1 MFEHSEAGS
10 SQCNLRHWVRSAI
23 TLCTLTAAGS
33 LALVAVAGCGGSDE
47 EVKYPDQQQQPYA
60 QPQPQPQPTPTQTAA
75 PAPTTPPPPA
85 APQPLDAATQATLA
99 AAITARA
106 PTEAKG
112 LKPLGEVFGMNVP
125 AGGQAESP
133 QIMIDLNKCYGVIA
147 EGGLGLTE
155 VDIQIVPAIQIPG
168 LAAATVAVDNT
179 TGPKAAINPCF
190 KNTYPIGFPA
200 KVLLK
205 ATGGS
210 GPIAAQIFVK

>member
-1 MFEHSEAGS
+1 MFEQREVGS
-10 SQCNLRHWVRSAI
+10 SQCTVRHLVRSAFA
-23 TLCTLTAAGS
+23 LCALTAAGS
-33 LALVAVAGCGGSDE
+33 LALAGVSGCGGGDE
-47 EVKYPDQQQQPYA
+47 EVKYPDQQQQNYA
-60 QPQPQPQPTPTQTAA
+60 QPQPTATQTAA
-75 PAPTTPPPPA
+75 PAPAETAPPPPA
-85 APQPLDAATQATLA
+85 TPQPLDAVTQAALA

-112 LKPLGEVFGMNVP
+112 LKPVGEVFGMTVP

-133 QIMIDLNKCYGVIA
+133 QFMVDLNKCYGVIA

-168 LAAATVAVDNT
+168 LQAATVAVDNT

-210 GPIAAQIFVK
+210 GPIAAQIFMK

>member
-1 MFEHSEAGS
+1 VS
-10 SQCNLRHWVRSAI
+10 
-23 TLCTLTAAGS
+23 
-33 LALVAVAGCGGSDE
+33 GCGGGEE
-47 EVKYPDQQQQPYA
+47 EVKYPDQQQQQQQPYA
-60 QPQPQPQPTPTQTAA
+60 QPQPQPTQTAA
-75 PAPTTPPPPA
+75 PAPTQTTPPPPA
-85 APQPLDAATQATLA
+85 APQPLDATTQAALA

-133 QIMIDLNKCYGVIA
+133 QFMVDLNKCYGVIA
-147 EGGLGLTE
+147 EGGLGVTE
-155 VDIQIVPAIQIPG
+155 VDVQIVPAIQIPG

-200 KVLLK
+200 KVVLK
-205 ATGGS
+205 ATGGN
-210 GPIAAQIFVK
+210 GPIAAQIFMK

>member
-1 MFEHSEAGS
+1 MFEQRAVGS
-10 SQCNLRHWVRSAI
+10 SQCTFRHLVRSA
-23 TLCTLTAAGS
+23 TALCALTAAGS
-33 LALVAVAGCGGSDE
+33 LALAGVAGCGGSDE
-47 EVKYPDQQQQPYA
+47 EVKYPDQQQQTYA
-60 QPQPQPQPTPTQTAA
+60 QPQPQPQPTQTAA
-75 PAPTTPPPPA
+75 PAPTQTTPAAPA

-112 LKPLGEVFGMNVP
+112 LKPLGEVFGANVP

-133 QIMIDLNKCYGVIA
+133 QFMVDLNKCYGVIA
-147 EGGLGLTE
+147 EGGLGVTE

-200 KVLLK
+200 KVVLK
-205 ATGGS
+205 ATSGS
-210 GPIAAQIFVK
+210 GPIAAQIFMK